1 MLLNFPIF
9 IQCGLKLT
17 LEILTFW
24 EFLYGVQILYC
35 LGAKIRRNMIR
46 IRFSDLNLVFND
58 ESFPLVASLIKR
70 SIKVD
75 TNTLRA
81 KRGSFERI
89 CVEIDLTQL
98 VVGTIWIQGHWYYV
112 EYEGLQVVWS
122 ACGCFGHLVI
132 AFIRYGKR

>member
-1 MLLNFPIF
+1 
-9 IQCGLKLT
+9 
-17 LEILTFW
+17 
-24 EFLYGVQILYC
+24 
-35 LGAKIRRNMIR
+35 MIR

-122 ACGCFGHLVI
+122 ACGCFGHLIV